1 MRRPWGALGVRRVIV
16 GSSLARVAYTG
27 ILRAAREMADT
38 GTFGFKEGLTPF
50 DELNDLFRRL
60 RTASS

>member
-50 DELNDLFRRL
+50 DELNGAYSVDC
-60 RTASS
+60 